1 MGTLKELPSGSE
13 GKESP
18 AVQERVQF
26 LGRED
31 PLEKGMATHSRQ
43 VFLPGEFLAGCK
55 SMGSRRVGHNSVTNT
70 FTFIH

>member
-18 AVQERVQF
+18 ALQETVQF

-31 PLEKGMATHSRQ
+31 PLEKGVATHSSVLARRIPWTEGPGGLQ
-43 VFLPGEFLAGCK
+43 VHG
-55 SMGSRRVGHNSVTNT
+55 VTESGT
-70 FTFIH
+70 QPSD

>member
-31 PLEKGMATHSRQ
+31 PLEKGMATHSSVLAWRIPWTEGPGGLQ
-43 VFLPGEFLAGCK
+43 VH
-55 SMGSRRVGHNSVTNT
+55 RVTESGTQLSD
-70 FTFIH
+70 